1 MRKLDRLIA
10 RYEEFHQ
17 DETNRLVHFICVP
30 LIALSLVGLLWCIKI
45 PTTLGDELSFTLNAG
60 AVFIGLASVYYLF
73 LSLGSLLGML
83 YFGLAAS
90 VLCISIEAS
99 PLPLFAGDMDGE
111 IHDEPAAHLPEM
123 TLGEAVTQDYVA
135 LQLSLKAHPMAFL
148 RASLNDRGFV
158 RACDLREKKFRS
170 VVHVAGVVLI
180 RQRPGSAKGV
190 CFITLEDETGVIN
203 LVIWP
208 DLKERQRRVV
218 MGARL
223 MEVRGRVEYDDEV
236 IHVIAQHMT
245 DATADLHKLSDD
257 MLNAPLARADHV
269 ASPLPDKFN
278 PRDNLREGN
287 EDPYQP
293 VEPWQEPAP
302 GNRECGWHQGHP
314 RDVRIIPKS
323 RDFH

>member
-1 MRKLDRLIA
+1 
-10 RYEEFHQ
+10 
-17 DETNRLVHFICVP
+17 
-30 LIALSLVGLLWCIKI
+30 
-45 PTTLGDELSFTLNAG
+45 
-60 AVFIGLASVYYLF
+60 
-73 LSLGSLLGML
+73 
-83 YFGLAAS
+83 
-90 VLCISIEAS
+90 
-99 PLPLFAGDMDGE
+99 
-111 IHDEPAAHLPEM
+111 
-123 TLGEAVTQDYVA
+123 
-135 LQLSLKAHPMAFL
+135 
-148 RASLNDRGFV
+148 
-158 RACDLREKKFRS
+158 
-170 VVHVAGVVLI
+170 
-180 RQRPGSAKGV
+180 
-190 CFITLEDETGVIN
+190 
-203 LVIWP
+203 
-208 DLKERQRRVV
+208 
-218 MGARL
+218 